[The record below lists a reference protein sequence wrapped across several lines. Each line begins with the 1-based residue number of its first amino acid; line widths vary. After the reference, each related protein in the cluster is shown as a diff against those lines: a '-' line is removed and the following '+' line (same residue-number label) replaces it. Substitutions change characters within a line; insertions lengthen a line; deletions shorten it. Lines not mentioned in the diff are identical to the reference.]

1 MLDPEID
8 LLVFHGGIE
17 DVVDLRDRG
26 RDIARVGIGVVD
38 GACDR
43 RKCKPPCSERC
54 CEHCGG
60 STCSCW
66 GFRRCSGSSEMLPPP
81 PEIPILQETLQ
92 RRRSETATR
101 WNHREIHARGI
112 LHIDV
117 HSATVKVVADVVH
130 QKEIIA
136 LLCIVDQQIG
146 VVWARYKRS

>member
-1 MLDPEID
+1 
-8 LLVFHGGIE
+8 
-17 DVVDLRDRG
+17 
-26 RDIARVGIGVVD
+26 
-38 GACDR
+38 
-43 RKCKPPCSERC
+43 
-54 CEHCGG
+54 
-60 STCSCW
+60 
-66 GFRRCSGSSEMLPPP
+66 MLPPP

-146 VVWARYKRS
+146 VVRARYKRS